1 MHTTKTKNKIHYKGC
16 PVCGASSAAI
26 QINSRMFEVLDS
38 SESDNNGEVMYTK
51 LKNVNFVS
59 S

>member
-26 QINSRMFEVLDS
+26 QINSRMFEVLDG
-38 SESDNNGEVMYTK
+38 SESDNSAFPSFSYYDGNQG
-51 LKNVNFVS
+51 
-59 S
+59 

>member
-26 QINSRMFEVLDS
+26 QINSRMFEVYWIVQS
-38 SESDNNGEVMYTK
+38 QQTIMVRSCTQN
-51 LKNVNFVS
+51 
-59 S
+59 